1 MIDYTLGTASVVVA
15 GLLASER
22 LTGKKLKEGSYLFF
36 GAGEVCMY
44 VIMYVCILT
53 VLKAAIGIANLIVDA
68 LVEEGISEDEAR
80 AKCWLFDSK
89 GLIVKVG
96 LVWIY

>member
-1 MIDYTLGTASVVVA
+1 MGAIVSSNVTCRCSIFLNFDRIILTLIDYTLGTASVVVA

-53 VLKAAIGIANLIVDA
+53 VL
-68 LVEEGISEDEAR
+68 
-80 AKCWLFDSK
+80 
-89 GLIVKVG
+89 
-96 LVWIY
+96 